1 MVGGR
6 VGVGLVEVRVV
17 PVGLVEGL
25 VVGDAV
31 VVVVVGVVVV
41 VLCITPSVRIDTLG
55 VPLLWL

>member
-17 PVGLVEGL
+17 LVGLVIGL

-31 VVVVVGVVVV
+31 VVVVVGVVMV
-41 VLCITPSVRIDTLG
+41 VLCITPSE
-55 VPLLWL
+55 